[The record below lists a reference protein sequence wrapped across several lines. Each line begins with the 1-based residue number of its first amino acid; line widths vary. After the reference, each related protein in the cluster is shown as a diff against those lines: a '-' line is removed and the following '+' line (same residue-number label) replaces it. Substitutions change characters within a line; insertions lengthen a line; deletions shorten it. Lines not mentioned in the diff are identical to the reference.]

1 MKPNQDHPQKQGVN
15 DSKEGARAYIRD
27 AGILILD
34 EPTAA
39 LDALAEYKIFNRFSE
54 LTKGKI
60 AVLIST
66 GCPPR
71 VFWLEGIPR
80 LQSPSAAA
88 ASPPRVCGTYFAG
101 IALSRFNASFRSS
114 TALASLAPLPLVIT

>member
-80 LQSPSAAA
+80 CSRRALQQPVLPAFAALTSPA
-88 ASPPRVCGTYFAG
+88 
-101 IALSRFNASFRSS
+101 
-114 TALASLAPLPLVIT
+114 